1 MPSSKECRD
10 NPNKNS
16 KAATKEEFQTLK
28 QLLYF
33 KIRKNMYLT
42 NLDNQVIQS
51 EIPNKCFQG
60 FWSPTFIILLLLYY
74 TILLVYCSITKVDFL
89 SHFFINLSIFFHIFI
104 NLSIFFFQ
112 TCKRSWV
119 IAKVNYF
126 FTSILHLKIIFHV
139 I

>member
-1 MPSSKECRD
+1 MSSSKKCRD

-16 KAATKEEFQTLK
+16 KPATKEEFQTLK

-60 FWSPTFIILLLLYY
+60 F
-74 TILLVYCSITKVDFL
+74 
-89 SHFFINLSIFFHIFI
+89 
-104 NLSIFFFQ
+104 
-112 TCKRSWV
+112 
-119 IAKVNYF
+119 
-126 FTSILHLKIIFHV
+126 
-139 I
+139 

>member
-1 MPSSKECRD
+1 MPSSKKCRD

-33 KIRKNMYLT
+33 KIRKSMYLT

-60 FWSPTFIILLLLYY
+60 FWSPTLIILLLLYY
-74 TILLVYCSITKVDFL
+74 TILLVYCWITKVDFL
-89 SHFFINLSIFFHIFI
+89 SHFFINLSIFFRIFI
-104 NLSIFFFQ
+104 NLSFFFSNVQ
-112 TCKRSWV
+112 KKLSPS
-119 IAKVNYF
+119 KNKLL